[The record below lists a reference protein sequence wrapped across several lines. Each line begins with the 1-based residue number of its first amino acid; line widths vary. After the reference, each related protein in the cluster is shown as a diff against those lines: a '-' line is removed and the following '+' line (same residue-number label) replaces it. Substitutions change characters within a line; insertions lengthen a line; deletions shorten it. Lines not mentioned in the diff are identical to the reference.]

1 MEGIRFTE
9 LLDYADEETRRGKH
23 WFAHNPAALDL
34 PVDIASAGHI
44 RKLLLHISSVKRHF
58 AGAVSGG
65 TVSFDQLG
73 KDAAADAPAELEDIF
88 HISEE
93 AYRKISRVSRPC
105 QT

>member
-23 WFAHNPAALDL
+23 WLAQNPAALDL

-44 RKLLLHISSVKRHF
+44 RKLLLHISPVKRHF

-65 TVSFDQLG
+65 TASFDQLR
-73 KDAAADAPAELEDIF
+73 KDAAADALAKLDEILHLSD
-88 HISEE
+88 E

-105 QT
+105 YT